1 MKKKGRKKKK
11 KRGQKPVYI
20 QMVQG
25 HMTGFRTKPQLMTNQ
40 EKAQNNASAND
51 VLHNALA
58 DDKLQCT
65 ISYQPFA
72 LMTN

>member
-1 MKKKGRKKKK
+1 
-11 KRGQKPVYI
+11 
-20 QMVQG
+20 
-25 HMTGFRTKPQLMTNQ
+25 MTNQ